1 MLELL
6 VFPKEGE
13 KKPGVLFLVGFVYA
27 SLSYLLVHF
36 VFGRDVVL
44 SRYSGLLVAVFA
56 TLFSIIF
63 VHYSMRLDEEEDL
76 KDDEKDDIKSIMRE
90 WKILSMFLWLFL
102 GFIVAFSFWQ
112 VVFSSSIAMNAQIE
126 TYCVLKNPMDYTT
139 CFNQYNSTGI
149 IKGIDTTPTGSF
161 GAIFMNNLLVFI
173 FIIIFSLLFGAGSIF
188 IIAWNASIISVV
200 IGLSVK
206 YSLSNL
212 AGGISKFMIHGI
224 PEIAGYFIAAMA
236 GGMVS
241 FTLMGYLH
249 NSITRDNL
257 RKIIRHAAMFL
268 LVGILVL
275 ALGALIEVFITPL
288 FYLS

>member
-13 KKPGVLFLVGFVYA
+13 KKPWVLFLVGFVYA

-44 SRYSGLLVAVFA
+44 SRYSGLLVAVFT

-63 VHYSMRLDEEEDL
+63 VHYAMRLDEQEDL
-76 KDDEKDDIKSIMRE
+76 DDDEKDDIKSIMRE

-102 GFIVAFSFWQ
+102 GFIVAFSLWQ
-112 VVFSSSIAMNAQIE
+112 VVFSSSIAMNSQIE
-126 TYCVLKNPMDYTT
+126 TYCVLKNPIGYTN
-139 CFNQYNSTGI
+139 CFNQYNSTGMI
-149 IKGIDTTPTGSF
+149 SGINTTPTGSF
-161 GAIFMNNLLVFI
+161 GGIFMNNLLVFI
-173 FIIIFSLLFGAGSIF
+173 FIVLFSLLFGAGSIF

-200 IGLSVK
+200 IGLSIK
-206 YSLSNL
+206 YNLSNL
-212 AGGISKFMIHGI
+212 AFGISKFMIHGI
-224 PEIAGYFIAAMA
+224 PEIAAYFIATMA
-236 GGMVS
+236 GGMAS
-241 FTLMGYLH
+241 FALMGYIH
-249 NSITRDNL
+249 DSITLDNL

-275 ALGALIEVFITPL
+275 ALGVLIELYISPIL
-288 FYLS
+288 F